1 MNHNFSYRCLI
12 FVVFITAQASVAGA
26 RELSD
31 QIAMQVLI
39 EAKAV
44 AFGGGQQ
51 IFEPTPILAVKLLL
65 RSPQAG
71 ELFEE
76 VYRRS
81 FGPPGK
87 VYALIGLDR
96 SGDPEFESLRRD
108 FLASDSGSVE
118 YIHGCEVFGTVDS
131 RLSLE
136 GWLKSARAYHGF
148 NDEKPDK

>member
-1 MNHNFSYRCLI
+1 M
-12 FVVFITAQASVAGA
+12 AGA

-39 EAKAV
+39 ESKAV
-44 AFGGGQQ
+44 AFGGGEQ

-71 ELFEE
+71 ELFGE

-81 FGPPGK
+81 FGPPGR

-96 SGDPEFESLRRD
+96 IGDPKFESLRSD
-108 FLASDSGSVE
+108 FLASDSESVE
-118 YIHGCEVFGTVDS
+118 YINGCFVLGAVEPREF
-131 RLSLE
+131 LE
-136 GWLKSARAYHGF
+136 EWLKIARAYHEL
-148 NDEKPDK
+148 NEEKPDK